1 MFFTQFG
8 LLFSNMEWFVLV
20 LFIIGVACMIVE
32 LLQPGFGVFGI
43 SGIALLVLAVI
54 LRAVF
59 HKDGDAVLV
68 QVFQFILLDVLLLGV
83 LLLVLLIAQKKGW
96 LKKTPFFHTGTA
108 VGEERSDGTKD
119 YAFLLGKEGV
129 AATILRPSG
138 KAEIEGALYD
148 VESDGFLIE
157 QGEKIKVTVVEGGVV
172 KVAKIN

>member
-8 LLFSNMEWFVLV
+8 LLFSNMTWFVLV

-32 LLQPGFGVFGI
+32 LLQPGFGIFGI
-43 SGIALLVLAVI
+43 SGIVLLVLAVI
-54 LRAVF
+54 LRAIF
-59 HKDGDAVLV
+59 HQEGDVVLV

-83 LLLVLLIAQKKGW
+83 LLLFLLLAQKKGW
-96 LKKTPFFHTGTA
+96 LKKTPLFHTGTA
-108 VGEERSDGTKD
+108 VNEERSDGTKD

-138 KAEIEGALYD
+138 KAEIDGTLYD
-148 VESDGFLIE
+148 VESDGFLIDR
-157 QGEKIKVTVVEGGVV
+157 GESIKVVAVEGGVV